1 MADVI
6 PAPIAIGKKALLI
19 PCRFGSPNDTFDAP
33 QVVFTPNSS
42 RNYSYEIGFLV
53 CLDDFGDFG
62 ENREYLIT
70 H

>member
-19 PCRFGSPNDTFDAP
+19 PCRFGSPKDTLEAP

-42 RNYSYEIGFLV
+42 RNLRTSL
-53 CLDDFGDFG
+53 
-62 ENREYLIT
+62 NT
-70 H
+70 

>member
-19 PCRFGSPNDTFDAP
+19 PCRFGSPKETLEAP

-42 RNYSYEIGFLV
+42 LNLRTSLN
-53 CLDDFGDFG
+53 
-62 ENREYLIT
+62 T
-70 H
+70 